1 MLLLLELTF
10 FLQNQALSVLILK
23 KTFPKLELY
32 A

>member
-10 FLQNQALSVLILK
+10 FLQNQALGVLILK